1 MKTILERVSRFDA
14 HHRLF
19 WSTIAGVVTFFLLQS
34 LVHVPT
40 QWIATWDVSALV
52 YLSLA
57 WITITQAEP
66 KANRRAVRLQD
77 TSRTIL
83 LILVL
88 LAAGASIVAVA
99 FVLGASKEL
108 PQGERYFHIAL
119 SALAVISSWLLTHT
133 VFALHYAHIFY
144 SDQDDG
150 EAKEIIRGLKFPG
163 TQQPDYLDFV
173 YFSFVI
179 GMTCQVSD
187 VQITSQRLRRQV
199 FRHGVLSFA
208 FNTIILALS
217 VNIISNLI

>member
-1 MKTILERVSRFDA
+1 MKTIIQSVSRFDA

-19 WSTIAGVVTFFLLQS
+19 WSAAAGVTTFFLLHS
-34 LVHVPT
+34 RARVPME
-40 QWIATWDVSALV
+40 WLASWDVSAAI

-57 WITITQAEP
+57 WITIIQADP
-66 KANRRAVRLQD
+66 VVNRRAVKLQD

-83 LILVL
+83 FILVL
-88 LAAGASIVAVA
+88 LAAGVSIVAVA
-99 FVLGASKEL
+99 FVLGTAKEL
-108 PQGERYFHIAL
+108 SQVERYTYIAL
-119 SALAVISSWLLTHT
+119 SALVVVCSWLLTHT

-144 SDQDDG
+144 GDKDD
-150 EAKEIIRGLKFPG
+150 AKEKEMLGGLKFPG
-163 TQQPDYLDFV
+163 TSQPDYLDFV

-187 VQITSQRLRRQV
+187 VQITSRRLRRQA

-217 VNIISNLI
+217 VNIISNLF